1 MDNPMGGERGVAPQ
15 NYGDAFPSMPP
26 VMASGDAHTDAADQT
41 PVSDILTSLEIALTG
56 HSDHAPAV
64 PPAPVAAPAAPA
76 APVAAPAA
84 AVAPSQPVDQPQWAS
99 IGHRVTLHYDDVAAE
114 VDDHDDGH
122 VTAESLLLGDDHTKL
137 KSVDDTGF
145 PWNLGVVQEVAQA
158 ALVLI
163 PSRAL
168 GGYRQEADAW
178 LTLAKELP
186 SSTPI
191 EGGDAEEFCV
201 WIEQLGT
208 HGKAMGSP
216 AGLKEILSMALLS
229 IRTRAVED
237 VRFAAT
243 LPQKMRG

>member
-1 MDNPMGGERGVAPQ
+1 MDNLTGGERSAPSH
-15 NYGDAFPSMPP
+15 NFAEAFPNMVPTT
-26 VMASGDAHTDAADQT
+26 ASGDTDIGDQT

-56 HSDHAPAV
+56 QSDY
-64 PPAPVAAPAAPA
+64 
-76 APVAAPAA
+76 APAA
-84 AVAPSQPVDQPQWAS
+84 AVPAGAPPAAAEPVAEVKPQPASGQTQWAS
-99 IGHRVTLHYDDVAAE
+99 IGHRVTLHYDDVPGQG
-114 VDDHDDGH
+114 DDADDGQ
-122 VTAESLLLGDDHTKL
+122 VTAESLLWANDHTKL
-137 KSVDDTGF
+137 KAVDDTGF

-163 PSRAL
+163 PSRSL
-168 GGYRQEADAW
+168 GGFRREADAW

-191 EGGDAEEFCV
+191 EGGDAEEFSA

-208 HGKAMGSP
+208 HGTAMGSP

-243 LPQKMRG
+243 LPPKMRA